1 MVIKKI
7 LKVLLVADLAAVNA
21 AAGYLL
27 YKFSIF
33 NFQISNNFPV
43 TQFPNSKTEFVDRCG
58 EECQSAIKAEVA
70 QFTSLPVAQLS
81 PTGTPKPTAK
91 PATGAVVKKVR
102 REETLTVPD
111 SGSTSANDWA
121 NLAGTE
127 FYFDT
132 RDYPGLTEVYFE
144 ANMKLVDGN
153 GRAYVRLY
161 DITHGI
167 APSGG
172 ENDTTSQAD
181 VWTTS
186 QKVYFWA
193 GRNYIRV
200 QAKSLTADT
209 AVFNAGR
216 LRIVTEN

>member
-1 MVIKKI
+1 MSSSFDLLVLGGGPGGYVAALRGAQLG
-7 LKVLLVADLAAVNA
+7 LKVCLVENEFLGGVCLNK
-21 AAGYLL
+21 GC
-27 YKFSIF
+27 I
-33 NFQISNNFPV
+33 P
-43 TQFPNSKTEFVDRCG
+43 SKT
-58 EECQSAIKAEVA
+58 
-70 QFTSLPVAQLS
+70 L
-81 PTGTPKPTAK
+81 
-91 PATGAVVKKVR
+91 
-102 REETLTVPD
+102 
-111 SGSTSANDWA
+111 
-121 NLAGTE
+121 LAGTE